1 MPYIILGLAIIIGL
15 VLIVRGL
22 AASEPRRAW
31 AAVKVIGVVIVVIV
45 VLSFA
50 ATHGIGTTLLTV
62 ALLAPVLLRW
72 RGLGRLMRNMRGPSP
87 GRTSDVET
95 AFLRMTLDHDSGIL
109 DGTVLRGGF
118 RGRRLQ
124 EMSEA
129 EVFELLRE
137 CRIEDEQ
144 SAAVIETYL
153 DRIYGAA
160 WRSGKEGEG
169 AGSRRGPS
177 PGSAAMTPDEAYQIL
192 GLQPGAT
199 TEQIKDAHH
208 KLMLKLHPD
217 QGGSTYLATKIN
229 QAKDLLVDN

>member
-22 AASEPRRAW
+22 AASEPRRAR
-31 AAVKVIGVVIVVIV
+31 AAVKVIAIVIGVIV

-50 ATHGIGTTLLTV
+50 ATHGIGPTLLTV
-62 ALLAPVLLRW
+62 GLLAPVLLRW

-87 GRTSDVET
+87 GQTSDVKT

-144 SAAVIETYL
+144 SAAIIETYL

-160 WRSGKEGEG
+160 WRSGEEGAG

-177 PGSAAMTPDEAYQIL
+177 PGGAMTPEEAYQIL

-229 QAKDLLVDN
+229 QAKDLLLNK

>member
-22 AASEPRRAW
+22 AASEPRRAR
-31 AAVKVIGVVIVVIV
+31 AAVKVIAIVIGVIVVI
-45 VLSFA
+45 SFA
-50 ATHGIGTTLLTV
+50 ARHGIGTTLMTV
-62 ALLAPVLLRW
+62 GLLAPLLLRW

-87 GRTSDVET
+87 GQTSDVET

-129 EVFELLRE
+129 EVLELMRE

-160 WRSGKEGEG
+160 WRSGEEGAG

-177 PGSAAMTPDEAYQIL
+177 PGGAMTPEEAYQIL

-217 QGGSTYLATKIN
+217 QGGSTYLAT
-229 QAKDLLVDN
+229 

>member
-22 AASEPRRAW
+22 AASEPRRAR
-31 AAVKVIGVVIVVIV
+31 AAVKVIAIVIGVIVVI
-45 VLSFA
+45 SFA
-50 ATHGIGTTLLTV
+50 ARHGIGTTLITV
-62 ALLAPVLLRW
+62 GLLAPLLLRW

-87 GRTSDVET
+87 GRSSDVKP
-95 AFLRMTLDHDSGIL
+95 ACLRMTRDHDSGSL

-129 EVFELLRE
+129 EVLELMRE

-144 SAAVIETYL
+144 SAAIIETYL

-160 WRSGKEGEG
+160 WRSGAEGAG

-177 PGSAAMTPDEAYQIL
+177 PGGAMTPEEAYQIL

-229 QAKDLLVDN
+229 QAKDLLLDN

>member
-31 AAVKVIGVVIVVIV
+31 AAVKVIGIVIVVV
-45 VLSFA
+45 VVVFFA
-50 ATHGIGTTLLTV
+50 VTHGIATTLMAV

-95 AFLRMTLDHDSGIL
+95 AFLRMTLDHDSGVL

-129 EVFELLRE
+129 EMFELLRE
-137 CRIEDEQ
+137 CRIEDEP
-144 SAAVIETYL
+144 
-153 DRIYGAA
+153 A
-160 WRSGKEGEG
+160 WRAGKEGAD

-177 PGSAAMTPDEAYQIL
+177 PGAAAMTPEEAYQIL

-199 TEQIKDAHH
+199 TDQIKDAHH